1 MTTEERVDKL
11 IIDYNDYRKN
21 TDLRWLVQEAIEQ
34 AVVAERER
42 CTRIA
47 EGERVEDVGECDSAY
62 NMAIDHV
69 TAAIREGD
77 A

>member
-1 MTTEERVDKL
+1 MTFDQWWEKDGKWSGFDKQGAEL
-11 IIDYNDYRKN
+11 IWIN
-21 TDLRWLVQEAIEQ
+21 AQ
-34 AVVAERER
+34 AVERER